1 MSDIKKAIYLRE
13 FIFQRL
19 TTETIINALLKNKKR
34 KIIKRT
40 QPSNLLND
48 KNIIFME
55 ILKTDVTKE
64 DIELAL
70 LRTVSEEIEN
80 IVDIKEILDELEIS
94 LEDARKLINSSKGYV
109 FFKLKKS
116 LISNQKNTVYVLESH

>member
-1 MSDIKKAIYLRE
+1 LSDIKKAIYLRE